1 MDNSKSKLKANNLVI
16 IFSDW
21 ENQKGIIGT
30 GLLLKRLKKGLPFIL
45 KDTQTVKIPNKKTY
59 HGMDFFNWTDEE
71 KNLGVYNQYNYE
83 KWLCKI
89 VKSNNPSYQN
99 GSEYSFNIRYLEGS
113 FEDSQIFSNSK
124 DDEDDDENTYKE
136 QWKNKNL
143 IDEFVKVNGEEIY

>member
-1 MDNSKSKLKANNLVI
+1 MDNTKNKLKANNLVV

-45 KDTQTVKIPNKKTY
+45 KDTQTVKVPTKKTY

-71 KNLGVYNQYNYE
+71 KNLGVCNQYNYE

>member
-113 FEDSQIFSNSK
+113 FKDSQIFSNSK